1 MGGCMS
7 HIQDSNDR
15 NSKYVCAICHKGL
28 SDRYLE
34 CTSCGSYLHY
44 QCGRFGNYNL
54 ERCLVCSKR
63 GSLIKRINLDLDQ
76 DRRNTI

>member
-15 NSKYVCAICHKGL
+15 NSKYVCAICHKGH
-28 SDRYLE
+28 DRYLE
-34 CTSCGSYLHY
+34 CTSDSYLHY

-54 ERCLVCSKR
+54 ERCLV
-63 GSLIKRINLDLDQ
+63 Q
-76 DRRNTI
+76 